1 MNMVATQAG
10 VTLESLEYHS
20 ESDTHRAR
28 YDRGTTPPS
37 LAVVASLSEV
47 LDAPPDDL
55 EQLHDAVDG
64 DALNELL
71 RTRKSTAGEISVRFT
86 VEGRSITVRND
97 GVISIT
103 PSERDEDGSGSGE

>member
-1 MNMVATQAG
+1 MVATQAG
-10 VTLESLEYHS
+10 VNLESLEYRP

-28 YDRGTTPPS
+28 YDRATTPPS

-47 LDAPPDDL
+47 LETPPSDL
-55 EQLHDAVDG
+55 EPLHYAVDG

-71 RTRKSTAGEISVRFT
+71 RVRESTDGDVSVRFT
-86 VEGRSITVRND
+86 VEERSITVRND

-103 PSERDEDGSGSGE
+103 PSERDEDRCGSGE